1 MPNIKYGFLI
11 IFILFTVN
19 SIAVDRVSVIGLFK
33 DKAVINIDGKQRVL
47 KKGKTSPEGVLL
59 ISANSEFAVLEIN
72 GERKKMKLGTKI
84 SNKFKKPSE
93 GATLIV
99 PQNSR
104 GMYFVNGSINGFQVE
119 MLIDTGATFV
129 SMNRNVAKRVGI
141 NYKLN
146 GKKSF
151 SQTASGISETYIVKI
166 KKVKV
171 GDLELRDVV
180 GSVHDSDF
188 PAIILLGNS
197 FLNKFDRKVEGRV
210 LKLQKKY

>member
-1 MPNIKYGFLI
+1 MHFVKYGLLIFLI
-11 IFILFTVN
+11 LININ
-19 SIAVDRVSVIGLFK
+19 SLAVERVSVIGLFK
-33 DKAVINIDGKQRVL
+33 DKAVISIDGKQRVL
-47 KKGKTSPEGVLL
+47 KKGKRSPEGVLL
-59 ISANSEFAVLEIN
+59 ISADSEFAVLEIN

-84 SNKFKKPSE
+84 SNQFKKANKE
-93 GATLIV
+93 ATLTV
-99 PQNSR
+99 APNSR

-119 MLIDTGATFV
+119 MLVDTGATLV

-141 NYKLN
+141 NYKLE

-151 SQTASGISETYIVKI
+151 SQTASGVSEVYIVKL

-171 GDLELRDVV
+171 GDLELRDVT

-197 FLNKFDRKVEGRV
+197 FLSKFDMQREGRV
-210 LKLQKKY
+210 LKIQK